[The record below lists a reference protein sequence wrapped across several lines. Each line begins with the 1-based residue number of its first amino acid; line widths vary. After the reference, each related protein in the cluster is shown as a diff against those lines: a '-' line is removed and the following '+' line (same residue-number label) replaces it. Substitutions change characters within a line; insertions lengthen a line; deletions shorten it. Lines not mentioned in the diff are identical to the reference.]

1 LLSSPAA
8 CLQTVRARL
17 RRLESEK
24 GSEAGADRAALSVF
38 SSLVE
43 AIGVEGF
50 GKYQKLVH
58 LIREP
63 PALGGFGWSGEAP
76 DDRLVIFTE
85 RLETLRFL
93 QQNLAKDLC
102 IDPKAIA
109 VLHGEGMSDID
120 QQDIVERFGRLQ
132 DPVRVLICSDIAA
145 EGINLHFLAHR
156 MVHFDVPWS
165 LMTFQQR
172 NGRID
177 RYGQERR
184 PQIRYLRTMPAT
196 PRVQGDVRVLEVLI
210 RKDQQATE
218 NIGDPSAFIGTSDVA
233 EQEEVT
239 ADAINRAIDA
249 ERFEAELDAR
259 RTKAQ
264 FDPVAALLGGNAD
277 DLAEAAPLTREINDV
292 VVSNRPP
299 LFDDDYDYFEAAL
312 RRFQDAG
319 GIFSCASKRARVAS
333 RSRYPTTSRS
343 VWPGCRAKPCPARRR

>member
-1 LLSSPAA
+1 
-8 CLQTVRARL
+8 
-17 RRLESEK
+17 LEPSH
-24 GSEAGADRAALSVF
+24 SRAA
-38 SSLVE
+38 
-43 AIGVEGF
+43 
-50 GKYQKLVH
+50 
-58 LIREP
+58 R
-63 PALGGFGWSGEAP
+63 
-76 DDRLVIFTE
+76 IFTE

-93 QQNLAKDLC
+93 QQNLAKDLD

-120 QQDIVERFGRLQ
+120 QQDLVERFGRLQ
-132 DPVRVLICSDIAA
+132 DPVRILICSDIAA

-156 MVHFDVPWS
+156 MVHFDIPWS

-196 PRVQGDVRVLEVLI
+196 PRVRGDVRVLEVLI

-218 NIGDPSAFIGTSDVA
+218 NIGDPSAFMGTSNVA

-259 RTKAQ
+259 RAKAE
-264 FDPVAALLGGNAD
+264 FDPVAALLGGNSD
-277 DLAEAAPLTREINDV
+277 ELAGAAPLTRETMTASSAIG
-292 VVSNRPP
+292 
-299 LFDDDYDYFEAAL
+299 
-312 RRFQDAG
+312 RRFLRMITTISKPRYGVSRTAG
-319 GIFSCASKRARVAS
+319 KIFSCASKSPRVAS
-333 RSRYPTTSRS
+333 RSPRPTTLRS
-343 VWPGCRAKPCPARRR
+343 VWPDCRVRRCPAAPR